1 MNYTKIWQSETEY
14 KIQQDRDDGI
24 HRWVDEDYHGY
35 VQWLADGNPVDEV
48 EYVAP
53 EPSPDPGPEPLSL
66 EERMAALEMAML
78 EVSEA
83 IL

>member
-24 HRWVDEDYHGY
+24 RRWVDEGYHGY
-35 VQWLADGNPVDEV
+35 VQWLADGKTVDEV
-48 EYVAP
+48 AYVAP
-53 EPSPDPGPEPLSL
+53 EPSPDPGIGPLSP
-66 EERMAALEMAML
+66 EERIAALEMAML

-83 IL
+83 LL